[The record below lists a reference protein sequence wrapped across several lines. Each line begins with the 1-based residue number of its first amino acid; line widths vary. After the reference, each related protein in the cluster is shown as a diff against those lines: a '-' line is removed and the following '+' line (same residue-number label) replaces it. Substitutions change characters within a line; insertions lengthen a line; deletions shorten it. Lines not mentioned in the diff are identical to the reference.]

1 MNTMRRK
8 MPTLFYIVFF
18 GAVFAITSGCTTI
31 RSYYPIVPNAGLPDV
46 SLQNISKKPSITLQ
60 WDFQRNGKTIQAVTD
75 MWSNHVNEVIV
86 KTNTFSKV
94 ETSGAPTDYT
104 LKVIMNNVYD
114 STAGELAKGVASGL
128 TLGLIGVKVTD
139 NYVCSAT
146 LTQKSG
152 KEIAKDYKYAI
163 TSTSG
168 LIVSGV
174 EGVPPKEKIEDAF
187 GNILDHFL
195 LKSISD
201 FQKDG
206 NLMP

>member
-1 MNTMRRK
+1 MNTMKRK
-8 MPTLFYIVFF
+8 IPTLFYIIFF
-18 GAVFAITSGCTTI
+18 GAVFAVTSGCTTI

-46 SLQNISKKPSITLQ
+46 SRQNISNKPSITLQ
-60 WDFQRNGKTIQAVTD
+60 WDFQRNGASLQAVTD
-75 MWSNHVNEVIV
+75 MWSNHVKEVIA
-86 KTNTFSKV
+86 KTNAFSKV

-104 LKVIMNNVYD
+104 LKVIMNNIYD
-114 STAGELAKGVASGL
+114 STAGALAQGVVSGL

-139 NYVCSAT
+139 NYVCTAT
-146 LTQKSG
+146 LTQKNG
-152 KEIAKDYKYAI
+152 KEVAKDYKYAI

-187 GNILDHFL
+187 SDILDHFL
-195 LKSISD
+195 LLSISD